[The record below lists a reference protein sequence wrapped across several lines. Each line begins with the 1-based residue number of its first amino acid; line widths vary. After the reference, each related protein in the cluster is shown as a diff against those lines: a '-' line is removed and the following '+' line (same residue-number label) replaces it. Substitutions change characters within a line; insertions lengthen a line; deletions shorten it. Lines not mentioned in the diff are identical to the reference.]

1 MLEAFSDV
9 ETALS
14 AISDNRRETDRCGEL
29 VASYNGIVRMAHAL
43 YRNGMVDY
51 LDVID
56 AERTL
61 YRAQMQLVDLVAGQ
75 YINYVAL
82 CKALGGGWR

>member
-1 MLEAFSDV
+1 MANREEVERYTRLEDSY
-9 ETALS
+9 
-14 AISDNRRETDRCGEL
+14 RE
-29 VASYNGIVRMAHAL
+29 IVTMAHAL

-61 YRAQMQLVDLVAGQ
+61 YGAQMQLVNLVTQQ
-75 YINYVAL
+75 YINYVTL
-82 CKALGGGWR
+82 CKALGGGWQVAEDENTYLLR